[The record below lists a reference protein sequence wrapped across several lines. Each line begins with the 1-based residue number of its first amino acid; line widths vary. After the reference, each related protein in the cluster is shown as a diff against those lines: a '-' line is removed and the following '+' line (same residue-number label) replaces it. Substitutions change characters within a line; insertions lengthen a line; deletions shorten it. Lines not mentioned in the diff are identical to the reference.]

1 MSYPTN
7 QKIVLDIYNNNIV
20 YFNAKQGDTG
30 SRYVEITCTEYGKK
44 IVVDSSSTK
53 AYIEYQKADGT
64 YGLNDVTILSDGNL
78 KVELTQ
84 NMLAVSGRCKF
95 DIILAEAIGKIDL
108 DKTSGKLIV
117 TDATVISTMCFYV
130 NVLASA
136 IDHTMIEASNEF
148 NAFVNAIS
156 RNIVLEKEMQENEK
170 IRNANEETRI
180 SNETSRVNA
189 EKSRVS
195 AENSRKSA
203 ETSRASAETSRV
215 TAENNRASA
224 ETLRASAETS
234 RIEAENARVEAETTR
249 TTSENARKTAE
260 NSRKNAETSRV
271 TAENNRASAETSR
284 VSAEN
289 NRATAETSRVEAE
302 NSRVNAEASRVTAEN
317 NRATAESNRVKA
329 ENSRVNAE
337 KNRETN
343 VQNVID
349 NCEDA
354 IELANLATERANL
367 AAENC
372 EGIADATGVVLK
384 SDLYD
389 GNNLVKNTKLNTSF
403 TQQQKK
409 VISSGEELSIILGKI
424 AAYMNAFDNRQ
435 QILYNVENPSAEPN
449 NNIGN
454 NGDIYVKVIQG

>member
-53 AYIEYQKADGT
+53 AYVEYQKADGT

-84 NMLAVSGRCKF
+84 NMLGVSGRCKF
-95 DIILAEAIGKIDL
+95 DIILADAIGKIDI
-108 DKTSGKLIV
+108 DKTNGKLVV

-148 NAFVNAIS
+148 NAFLNAIS
-156 RNIVLEKEMQENEK
+156 RNIALEKEMQENED
-170 IRNANEETRI
+170 IREANEETRI
-180 SNETSRVNA
+180 NNETSRVSA

-195 AENSRKSA
+195 AENNRVSA
-203 ETSRASAETSRV
+203 ENSRASAESLRVEAENSRIESESSRV
-215 TAENNRASA
+215 TAENARA
-224 ETLRASAETS
+224 TS
-234 RIEAENARVEAETTR
+234 
-249 TTSENARKTAE
+249 E

-271 TAENNRASAETSR
+271 EAENNRLNAENAR
-284 VSAEN
+284 VSAEDS
-289 NRATAETSRVEAE
+289 RASAETSRVEAE
-302 NSRVNAEASRVTAEN
+302 NARVTSETSRVTAES
-317 NRATAESNRVKA
+317 NRATAESNRVEA

-372 EGIADATGVVLK
+372 EGIIDATGVVLS

-403 TQQQKK
+403 TQQQQK

-435 QILYNVENPSAEPN
+435 QILYNVENPSAEPD

-454 NGDIYVKVIQG
+454 NGDIYVKVIQE